1 MNVELEAEV
10 HMKRIAKRL
19 SDEVLMERL
28 GRLVGSGRRITAR
41 VIVYL
46 AEVKSRKLHLR
57 QAYASL
63 TDFCRRRLGMSEGEA
78 YRRVVAATLVLRF
91 PIIRRLVSRGHI
103 TLTTLVLLRDH
114 LTDDNHRTLL
124 RDASRKSKMDVLR
137 LIAERFPRPDVEQ
150 SVRPAG
156 EASHVHTAAHE
167 PTAAVAAETDW
178 VTSPTAVEATIPG
191 LPIAFSPTTTTFSTT
206 SSATGH
212 IVEPLSSKRCR
223 LELTISDT
231 LLECIERTL
240 RLMSHRNPTQSLER
254 AMEYAFGLALEKLER
269 ERLGKA
275 KRKANRAAA
284 SQERFAAMGAPPASF
299 VATNAGFDTPT
310 SSEETFVSA
319 RESGLKDDALTVCVS
334 MDDDLTQREVS
345 SEHEKVAF
353 SVDRDTELSLHP
365 WFDVSEPPLFEA
377 VGVDALCDDARPN
390 ALATMQSDAHDAPS
404 VVTLNTNRLLSMM
417 AGSSETDVTQAA
429 APTDANVPTGAAP
442 PTEANTRTETVT
454 NAADKDTSLSD
465 GSVVGDLQSGDD
477 DGAQRND
484 APIPR
489 PARRAAFERDGERC
503 SYVSADGKR
512 CPARSWLEVDHISPR
527 ARGGSNHVTNLR
539 VLCRAHN
546 QLLAEDT
553 FGRRRVVA
561 GQRRRKGMQMTPSS
575 SRVERESRPSTT
587 RDDFD
592 TAQRALKTMG
602 FKDTET
608 RRAVATL
615 RSQHVNRAA
624 PQLEQILRDALGL
637 LTGPGDRHT
646 PLS

>member
-1 MNVELEAEV
+1 
-10 HMKRIAKRL
+10 MKLITKRL
-19 SDEVLMERL
+19 SDELLMVRL
-28 GRLVGSGRRITAR
+28 GKLVGSGRRITAR

-114 LTDDNHRTLL
+114 LTDDNHQTLL

-150 SVRPAG
+150 SVRPAA
-156 EASHVHTAAHE
+156 EASHVYAAAHE
-167 PTAAVAAETDW
+167 PSTAVAGETDS
-178 VTSPTAVEATIPG
+178 VPSPTAPEATISG
-191 LPIAFSPTTTTFSTT
+191 LPIAFAPTTPSSTA
-206 SSATGH
+206 SSAMGH

-284 SQERFAAMGAPPASF
+284 SQERFAGSPPASF
-299 VATNAGFDTPT
+299 VATNAGFDPPT

-319 RESGLKDDALTVCVS
+319 RERGLKDHALAVCMS
-334 MDDDLTQREVS
+334 IDDDLTQREVS
-345 SEHEKVAF
+345 SEHEKVAL

-377 VGVDALCDDARPN
+377 VGVNALCDDARPN
-390 ALATMQSDAHDAPS
+390 TLATTQSDHDAPS
-404 VVTLNTNRLLSMM
+404 VVTLNTNRLLSMI
-417 AGSSETDVTQAA
+417 AASSETDVTQAA
-429 APTDANVPTGAAP
+429 VPMDANVPTGAAR
-442 PTEANTRTETVT
+442 PTQANARTETVS
-454 NAADKDTSLSD
+454 NAEDKDTKSLGD

-477 DGAQRND
+477 HGAQRND
-484 APIPR
+484 AAIPR

-503 SYVSADGKR
+503 SYVSADGER

-527 ARGGSNHVTNLR
+527 ARGGSNQVTNLR

-546 QLLAEDT
+546 QLLAEET

-561 GQRRRKGMQMTPSS
+561 GQRRRKGMQVTPS
-575 SRVERESRPSTT
+575 SRVERESRPSTA

-602 FKDTET
+602 FKETET
-608 RRAVATL
+608 RRAVAAL
-615 RSQHVNRAA
+615 RSQHVNRAP